1 MKSSLPAYIKTYSLG
16 TRKAVSDIIIT
27 ARQDSRSAASI
38 AQSLQGLSSL
48 NQYNGI
54 VIAPYTLVS
63 FEAFLDFFRDIN
75 LKTIDYYDTM
85 NSATTV
91 LNSYV
96 SILNSELAKLEKDV
110 NQLDIFVNN
119 YSFISGEDD
128 LYNGSFVETFSDDSN
143 SYLTENFQNKQYD
156 RDGSEIT
163 LDEIASVD
171 SVPGHLK
178 AGTRLVS
185 LGFNPR
191 IEEYK
196 NNYTQYISSSSD
208 YYNLFNE
215 QSTRGWNTTIKSPIV
230 ITSRTE
236 DFSDIGYDYS
246 SVTGATGS
254 LTMVFENPQ
263 TMNCIRISPNLGADF
278 QLLQV
283 ILYSAVSPQNSG
295 STGSSTSSSS
305 EVANQILSSPLL
317 VDSVK
322 DISFNQT
329 LIRKVKL
336 IFNQPRYKRISN
348 TASIYEQQS
357 KIIDYFIA
365 ESRSLRAKKHDKL
378 QDVVYSY
385 FLKRNEIATLS
396 SNPNYIPNYYSYR
409 YPCDTTDPNYGSVYE
424 FLSSRNTFTELNN
437 NEKLKNT
444 SRISKIVESIVQYVL
459 GDKYRMT
466 PNAYVAS
473 APTASVQNI
482 SSVNFLTAGAI
493 GNIQSS
499 HGSSRQDLEPYIQ
512 SSDRFDL
519 IRSYDTLDK
528 VNYYEYNFSI
538 KSFTFGN
545 IIATGN
551 EGANKSKAFFVSK
564 MIDTGGYVNSV
575 KVKSNYFIPKK
586 SGEDSNLPESAA
598 IEFYV
603 TTNSSA
609 QREIDWVPILPN
621 NSNIVEAEML
631 FPSETTGIARLR
643 FPADSA
649 SLIVYEQNK
658 KIENNRI
665 VFSDSNSIT
674 SFKILNYNSA
684 YIYVAK
690 YTVHSTHN
698 ANEVDFSKSSI
709 QSFSLKTYSSYDG
722 LGEKLSTVG
731 SENQV
736 SLSYDPYI
744 DYSKFTNHIY
754 SKSSGTVGSS
764 GVATY
769 APISVI
775 LEDGTPAI
783 NLTNYLPNKYV
794 KYELPINANIETY
807 YIQNGNNITFSK
819 KSTNLRVYYDFVPES
834 LRYKIVLRNLDAANE
849 MSAYVDD
856 FVLKYQQKNTDN
868 LTDKLLKVI

>member
-215 QSTRGWNTTIKSPIV
+215 QSIRGWNTTIKSPIV

-305 EVANQILSSPLL
+305 EVANQILSSPVL

-459 GDKYRMT
+459 GWLQHQ
-466 PNAYVAS
+466 PPV
-473 APTASVQNI
+473 
-482 SSVNFLTAGAI
+482 
-493 GNIQSS
+493 
-499 HGSSRQDLEPYIQ
+499 
-512 SSDRFDL
+512 
-519 IRSYDTLDK
+519 
-528 VNYYEYNFSI
+528 
-538 KSFTFGN
+538 
-545 IIATGN
+545 
-551 EGANKSKAFFVSK
+551 
-564 MIDTGGYVNSV
+564 
-575 KVKSNYFIPKK
+575 
-586 SGEDSNLPESAA
+586 
-598 IEFYV
+598 
-603 TTNSSA
+603 
-609 QREIDWVPILPN
+609 
-621 NSNIVEAEML
+621 
-631 FPSETTGIARLR
+631 
-643 FPADSA
+643 
-649 SLIVYEQNK
+649 
-658 KIENNRI
+658 
-665 VFSDSNSIT
+665 
-674 SFKILNYNSA
+674 FKI
-684 YIYVAK
+684 
-690 YTVHSTHN
+690 
-698 ANEVDFSKSSI
+698 F
-709 QSFSLKTYSSYDG
+709 
-722 LGEKLSTVG
+722 
-731 SENQV
+731 
-736 SLSYDPYI
+736 
-744 DYSKFTNHIY
+744 
-754 SKSSGTVGSS
+754 
-764 GVATY
+764 
-769 APISVI
+769 
-775 LEDGTPAI
+775 
-783 NLTNYLPNKYV
+783 
-794 KYELPINANIETY
+794 
-807 YIQNGNNITFSK
+807 
-819 KSTNLRVYYDFVPES
+819 R
-834 LRYKIVLRNLDAANE
+834 R
-849 MSAYVDD
+849 
-856 FVLKYQQKNTDN
+856 
-868 LTDKLLKVI
+868 